1 MMFDDVGRCFT
12 NLISVKHPETFL
24 LFPSLMNNV
33 WFVWTAC
40 KTLLASRTR
49 ARLRLILIWANS
61 VPESL
66 SFTMFYKTCF
76 TLLDSRFGHPVE
88 HRPTLFCKTMLD
100 DVLWCFTR
108 LDGAL
113 VVDFLVGFSL
123 DRFRRVWVSTWRPS
137 APLFLV
143 STSCPMM
150 SCWRFCHKPRIQQQC
165 SLTWG
170 NALRTLQRYVFWW
183 CTFERKIV
191 KIKGSLG
198 FVERGKK
205 GLKHFVRKAAWL
217 KFTAVNA
224 DRPTAKTLTSC
235 YAVICE
241 SNQRTLRADSQMCWT
256 RWKRACIAC
265 W

>member
-1 MMFDDVGRCFT
+1 M
-12 NLISVKHPETFL
+12 
-24 LFPSLMNNV
+24 
-33 WFVWTAC
+33 
-40 KTLLASRTR
+40 
-49 ARLRLILIWANS
+49 
-61 VPESL
+61 
-66 SFTMFYKTCF
+66 
-76 TLLDSRFGHPVE
+76 LLDSFGHPVE

-170 NALRTLQRYVFWW
+170 NALRTLQRYVFRW
-183 CTFERKIV
+183 CTFERKID
-191 KIKGSLG
+191 KIKGPLG
-198 FVERGKK
+198 YVERGKK
-205 GLKHFVRKAAWL
+205 RAKAFCAQSSL
-217 KFTAVNA
+217 VKFTAVNA
-224 DRPTAKTLTSC
+224 DRPTLKTLTSC

-241 SNQRTLRADSQMCWT
+241 SNQRTLGRLTDLLNEVKEGVQCMLVKFFVRKAAWLKFTAVNADCHTPKIPRSCY
-256 RWKRACIAC
+256 AVICE
-265 W
+265 